1 MFSPSDYNDAVP
13 QFSNGN
19 YANEPLN
26 PLYVEEP
33 DDVNYKRGAEPLQTL
48 PVQWWNWFINKFTS
62 RFNKLNIYVKNL
74 FNELA
79 QLLSLVN
86 VKPDGTEGSITD
98 GQLKNAFKE
107 LYPDYINTKLKLA
120 TTYTPQT
127 RTINKKTLDRNITLT
142 GEDIDVSQSD
152 STTVADKFF
161 FQPRDLYAESRFNG
175 DLYNQCIL
183 NGTYTADKYV
193 TDKGTLA
200 DAVGLGASDYIPI
213 TGGSLYEYVLTN
225 ASGVARSE
233 AGCFYDRN
241 KVKVVAIRKL
251 TAIDNTIF
259 VPENVAFVR
268 FTIGLTQATGSAY
281 NYFKRLD
288 ALQQNSVLKGMKIAV
303 LGDSI
308 TFGHGLENQDQRYS
322 NVLARM
328 SGATVL
334 NYGVSGSKMSEIDGD
349 EIPSFVERVS
359 QIDKTCDKVVIFGG
373 TNDYWHNKTAIGFR
387 TMTSPDHLCGAVNT
401 LITYLENNGF
411 TNKDIVFVIPTL
423 QSYADGNSFED
434 RGNHFGTFVDF
445 RNAIIRTCGYRSIPV
460 IDLFTCGK
468 IDIISNPSLKDYY
481 TTDGL
486 HLNFRGHYIVAK
498 AIYDFFQSN
507 TFTGI
512 GITQS
517 DALSIGLEDKNQ
529 PISTLDLATGWY
541 EEKADFATARS
552 FSDSPSSTIQLLKSF
567 IGSGANPKGD
577 YNVAVQ
583 MVIDA
588 LGKSPN
594 MWFKN
599 TESDWQKVI
608 KEGDTVAGIDLTDS
622 DTADILPAIGTI
634 VANSVSRGGTNNP
647 TTDRN
652 WWIITFRPNKDLA
665 VQMACAGNGY
675 ACRYYYAG
683 TWYEWSIFAKT
694 VTQFEMD
701 TVKAILCN
709 DEYSNNNPHNED
721 VDSFLESG
729 KTKTC
734 GMNATN
740 TEKFPALGWWTV
752 ISMGWYS
759 TNKFGTQLIM
769 QSQDLA
775 EPKMYYRIKWDGT
788 WQNWQRVTMGDA
800 NGFPSTVQSIIANT
814 ANTAPAN
821 NNSACMFFVP
831 AGSPETIDIN
841 GNTWILCWKND
852 NVAVQ
857 LGCNGTTT
865 AVRYRY
871 GDDGSWTAWNKQA
884 LASDL
889 GDQVTYNLS
898 GTTLTITTK

>member
-1 MFSPSDYNDAVP
+1 MLKPSDFDNAVP
-13 QFSNGN
+13 KFSNGN
-19 YANEPLN
+19 YASN
-26 PLYVEEP
+26 PINPKYVEEP
-33 DDVNYKRGAEPLQTL
+33 SSTDYNRGTEPLQTL
-48 PVQWWNWFINKFTS
+48 PAQWWNWFINKFTS
-62 RFNKLNIYVKNL
+62 RFNKINIYVKNI

-86 VKPDGTEGSITD
+86 VKPDGTENTITD

-107 LYPDYINTKLKLA
+107 LYPSYINTKLKLEK
-120 TTYTPQT
+120 TYTPQT
-127 RTINKKTLDRNITLT
+127 RTINKKTLNKNITLT

-193 TDKGTLA
+193 TNNGTLA
-200 DAVGLGASDYIPI
+200 DTVGLGASDYIPI

-225 ASGVARSE
+225 ASGVARPE
-233 AGCFYDRN
+233 AGCFYDIN
-241 KVKVVAIRKL
+241 KVKVASIREL
-251 TAIDNTIF
+251 TVIDNTIF
-259 VPENVAFVR
+259 VPKNVAFVR
-268 FTIGLTQATGSAY
+268 LTIGLTQATGSAY

-308 TFGHGLENQDQRYS
+308 TFGHGLENQDQRFT

-334 NYGVSGSKMSEIDGD
+334 NYGVSGSKMSEIAGD

-411 TNKDIVFVIPTL
+411 TNKDIVFVVPTL
-423 QSYADGNSFED
+423 QVYSDGNSFED

-468 IDIISNPSLKDYY
+468 MDIISNPSLKDYY

-486 HLNFRGHYIVAK
+486 HLNFRGQYIVAK

-512 GITQS
+512 GTTQS
-517 DALSIGLEDKNQ
+517 DALTIGLEDKTNSV
-529 PISTLDLATGWY
+529 STLDLATGWY
-541 EEKADFATARS
+541 EEKTTFAMART
-552 FSDSPSSTIQLLKSF
+552 FSDSPSSTVQILKSF

-608 KEGDTVAGIDLTDS
+608 KKEDTVAGIDLTDS
-622 DTADILPAIGTI
+622 DTADILPAIGTT
-634 VANSVSRGGTNNP
+634 VANTVSAGSTNNP

-683 TWYEWSIFAKT
+683 TWYEWSIYAKT
-694 VTQFEMD
+694 VDQYKMD

-709 DEYSNNNPHNED
+709 DRYHNVEGHD
-721 VDSFLESG
+721 DDIDSFLEAQ
-729 KTKTC
+729 KTLTC
-734 GMNATN
+734 SMYAAN
-740 TEKFPALGWWTV
+740 TSKFPIWGWWTV
-752 ISMGWYS
+752 ISCGWYNDTS
-759 TNKFGTQLIM
+759 CGTQIIIRSQENTDPLI
-769 QSQDLA
+769 
-775 EPKMYYRIKWDGT
+775 YVRIKASNKWS
-788 WQNWQRVTMGDA
+788 NW
-800 NGFPSTVQSIIANT
+800 S
-814 ANTAPAN
+814 
-821 NNSACMFFVP
+821 
-831 AGSPETIDIN
+831 
-841 GNTWILCWKND
+841 
-852 NVAVQ
+852 
-857 LGCNGTTT
+857 
-865 AVRYRY
+865 
-871 GDDGSWTAWNKQA
+871 KQA
-884 LASDL
+884 SASDL
-889 GDQVTYNLS
+889 GDQVTYSLS
-898 GTTLTITTK
+898 GTTLTITSK